1 MLAYKAEEHQC
12 KSFFLLIVL
21 CIKIIVSLV
30 VTIKQNNNIMKK
42 TTRKQEAL
50 YFSVLGVAVF
60 VFTAAVLLSA
70 HGLALLLGTTL

>member
-30 VTIKQNNNIMKK
+30 VTIKQNNIMKK

-50 YFSVLGVAVF
+50 YFSVLGAAVF